1 VNEELQKVFPNP
13 IVAVYQYGNKYMLST
28 AMKRLSKTEKGKTVI
43 DTIQTTDWFML
54 DELHDGLLSKI
65 SYQKK
70 NLKDFYQSI
79 DYVIS
84 AEYVAKVTGKI
95 PETIDFTIKAKSLT
109 IQQLL
114 EEKNKLLAQEEEES
128 SMQGKMTCHIKIKEI
143 EQKLEILSK

>member
-1 VNEELQKVFPNP
+1 
-13 IVAVYQYGNKYMLST
+13 
-28 AMKRLSKTEKGKTVI
+28 
-43 DTIQTTDWFML
+43 
-54 DELHDGLLSKI
+54 
-65 SYQKK
+65 
-70 NLKDFYQSI
+70 
-79 DYVIS
+79 
-84 AEYVAKVTGKI
+84 VAKVTGKI